1 MLPLMFLLAITMG
14 AFGVLLATR
23 IRSMEAFQVVTQML
37 LFPMIFLSGVFV
49 PLDEAP
55 AWMSN
60 LTKINPA
67 TYGITSIR
75 QVALGET
82 SGAAF
87 GVNLFGKTMSLWN
100 NVGILAAIGVVMILL
115 AIWSFRNQE

>member
-1 MLPLMFLLAITMG
+1 MLPMMFLLAITMG

-49 PLDEAP
+49 PLDKAP
-55 AWMSN
+55 AWLSV

-75 QVALGET
+75 QIALGET
-82 SGAAF
+82 SGTAF
-87 GVNLFGKTMSLWN
+87 GVSLFGKTLSLWN
-100 NVGILAAIGVVMILL
+100 NAGILAAIGAVMILL
-115 AIWSFRNQE
+115 AMWSFRNQE